1 MFFLTYLRHELRQR
15 MRQAILIAVG
25 LAVGIGLVVTVIA
38 ASAGAANAQNSV
50 LHGLYGI
57 GTDITVTQAPP
68 ASSHISS
75 HTGGAFSPGST
86 TQQVD
91 ELLNA
96 QLSPLNISSV
106 VAISRLRDVAAAAG
120 GLSLTDMKLT
130 IPSASSLGPDGQ
142 PPANLPAPTS
152 FTVDGVDLTHLGLGP
167 FSSGKISAGRTF
179 VPSDG
184 NSNVAVVDSNYATA
198 NKLTVGST
206 FTTAQTRFTVV
217 GIVRQPQ
224 GGGSADVYIPLA
236 RAQALGMARGGS
248 NLRNQV
254 NEIYVAAASASAVPI
269 VQAEIAR
276 LLPSATVTSSSS
288 LASAVSGSL
297 AAAASLIS
305 DLGRWL
311 SIAVLIA
318 AFAVAS
324 LLTMASVARRV
335 REFGTLKALGWRS
348 RRIIAQVMAE
358 SFIVGIV
365 GAVLGIA
372 LGFGGATLVNAVAP
386 PLSATVAQNPGSAPA
401 QDVLVNGSG
410 QHHQQALGS
419 TSTVIVHL
427 VASVTANTLILAVAL
442 AIAGA
447 LIAGAFG
454 SWQAARMRP
463 AEALS
468 QVA

>member
-1 MFFLTYLRHELRQR
+1 MFFLTYLRRELRHR
-15 MRQAILIAVG
+15 MRQAIFIAVG
-25 LAVGIGLVVTVIA
+25 LAVGIGLVVTVTA
-38 ASAGAANAQNSV
+38 ASAGVENTQTAV
-50 LHGLYGI
+50 LHALYGI

-68 ASSHISS
+68 PGY

-91 ELLNA
+91 ELLNG
-96 QLSPLNISSV
+96 QLSPLNASSV
-106 VAISRLRDVAAAAG
+106 AAISRLRHVDAAAG
-120 GLSLTDMKLT
+120 GLALTDAKLT
-130 IPSASSLGPDGQ
+130 VPSTSSLGPGGQ
-142 PPANLPAPTS
+142 PPTNLPAPTS
-152 FTVDGVDLTHLGLGP
+152 FTVDGVDLAHLGLGP
-167 FSSGKISAGRTF
+167 FGSGKISAGRTF
-179 VPSDG
+179 AASDG

-206 FTTAQTRFTVV
+206 ITVANTRFTVI
-217 GIVRQPQ
+217 GIVQQPQ
-224 GGGSADVYIPLA
+224 GGGSGDVYIPLV
-236 RAQALGMARGGS
+236 RAQALGMGSGGS

-254 NEIYVAAASASAVPI
+254 NMIYVTAASASDVPT
-269 VQAEIAR
+269 VQAEIAK
-276 LLPSATVTSSSS
+276 LLPSATVTTSSS

-305 DLGRWL
+305 DFGRWL
-311 SIAVLIA
+311 AIAVLIA
-318 AFAVAS
+318 AFAGAS
-324 LLTMASVARRV
+324 LLTMAAVARRV

-358 SFIVGIV
+358 SFIVGVV
-365 GAVLGIA
+365 GAVMGIA
-372 LGFGGATLVNAVAP
+372 LGFGGAALVDAVAP
-386 PLSATVAQNPGSAPA
+386 PLSAIVAQNPGSAPA
-401 QDVLVNGSG
+401 QDISFNGSG
-410 QHHQQALGS
+410 MHHQQDPGS

-427 VASVTANTLILAVAL
+427 VAPVTANALVLAMVL

-454 SWQAARMRP
+454 SWRAARLRP

>member
-1 MFFLTYLRHELRQR
+1 MFFLTYLRHELQRR

-25 LAVGIGLVVTVIA
+25 LAVGVGLVVTVIA
-38 ASAGAANAQNSV
+38 ASTGAANAQSSV

-68 ASSHISS
+68 PGAHA
-75 HTGGAFSPGST
+75 GGAFSPGST

-96 QLSPLNISSV
+96 QLSPLNASSV
-106 VAISRLRDVAAAAG
+106 AAISRLRNVAAAAG
-120 GLSLTDMKLT
+120 GLTLTDTKLT
-130 IPSASSLGPDGQ
+130 IPSASSLGPGGQ
-142 PPANLPAPTS
+142 PPTNQPAPTS

-179 VPSDG
+179 AVSDG
-184 NSNVAVVDSNYATA
+184 NSNVAVVDSNYATV
-198 NKLTVGST
+198 NKLTIGST
-206 FTTAQTRFTVV
+206 ISIANTRFTVI

-236 RAQALGMARGGS
+236 RAQALGQVPGAS
-248 NLRNQV
+248 DLKNLV
-254 NEIYVAAASASAVPI
+254 NTIYVAAASASDVPA
-269 VQAEIAR
+269 VQAEIAK
-276 LLPSATVTSSSS
+276 LLPSATVTSSGS

-297 AAAASLIS
+297 AAATSLIS

-311 SIAVLIA
+311 AIAVLIA

-324 LLTMASVARRV
+324 LLTTAAVARRV
-335 REFGTLKALGWRS
+335 REFGTLKALGWRT

-365 GAVLGIA
+365 GAVMGIA
-372 LGFGGATLVNAVAP
+372 LGFGGAALVDAVAP
-386 PLSATVAQNPGSAPA
+386 PLSAIVAQNPGTPPA
-401 QDVLVNGSG
+401 QNVSFNGSG
-410 QHHQQALGS
+410 MHHSLDPGS

-427 VASVTANTLILAVAL
+427 VAPVTVNALVLAVVL

-454 SWQAARMRP
+454 SWRAARLRP
-463 AEALS
+463 VEALS